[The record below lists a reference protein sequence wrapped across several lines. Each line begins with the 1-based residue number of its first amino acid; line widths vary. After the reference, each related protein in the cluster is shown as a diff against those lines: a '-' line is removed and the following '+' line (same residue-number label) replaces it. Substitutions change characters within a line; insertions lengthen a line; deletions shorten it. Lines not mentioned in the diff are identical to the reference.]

1 MSDKT
6 VKKAK
11 KTFPTHRMT
20 WVAYIASHLER
31 ARIVEAKGDTNRA
44 QGIREAL
51 ELYVRRN
58 GPSGSGIDTGT
69 RILDSSTPGDI
80 RLYCEFHHMD
90 SHGSY
95 GGWTQHMISVQPS
108 FLGSMSLRVGG
119 LNRNDIKDYLH
130 DTYHSWL
137 CSEADHPALVEYILD

>member
-6 VKKAK
+6 V

-20 WVAYIASHLER
+20 WVAYIASQLAR
-31 ARIVEAKGDTNRA
+31 AANLDQPGVPGGAEKSVNV
-44 QGIREAL
+44 REAL

-58 GPSGSGIDTGT
+58 GPSGSGLDVGT
-69 RILDSSTPGDI
+69 RILDNSTQDDI

-90 SHGSY
+90 QHGGYS
-95 GGWTQHMISVQPS
+95 GWTQHMLRVQPS
-108 FLGSMSLRVGG
+108 FVGLMSLHVGG
-119 LNRNDIKDYLH
+119 RNRNGIKDFLH

-137 CSEADHPALVEYILD
+137 SSEEDHPALVEHILD